1 MDLCWL
7 DISWSVISVKVI
19 YLNQAK
25 VVLMVLFD
33 FRKRILDATGY
44 TLKVRYDYDCRSLKS
59 TKLLKKPSRV

>member
-19 YLNQAK
+19 YSIQAK

-33 FRKRILDATGY
+33 LRKRIFDARGY
-44 TLKVRYDYDCRSLKS
+44 TLKMKYYYDCRSLKS
-59 TKLLKKPSRV
+59 TKLL